1 MTLLL
6 PLLLLAAP
14 VAPDPQSDGPPIIVK
29 GPEPAQPQTPA
40 TMVVEPVAMMIA
52 TFDADGNALVDR
64 SEMQAGVRASFETAE
79 KMAGVAATS
88 GKLRYIAFADWAL
101 TFLGDRN
108 ALPSPFEV
116 DRDSD
121 GQITLEELQDQFSRL
136 FARYDKDGSKTISRA
151 ELLTFR
157 TAPIDARGPTMGRR
171 PPPGAQDGEKG
182 GRKGR
187 RGRERPAPAPDTPA
201 SPDGDDRDAR

>member
-64 SEMQAGVRASFETAE
+64 SEMQAGVRASFEAAE

-116 DRDSD
+116 DANGDNR
-121 GQITLEELQDQFSRL
+121 ITLAELQAA
-136 FARYDKDGSKTISRA
+136 FARIFARLDVDRDGSLTRK
-151 ELLTFR
+151 ELLTIR
-157 TAPIDARGPTMGRR
+157 AMAGRQTGPRGKR
-171 PPPGAQDGEKG
+171 
-182 GRKGR
+182 
-187 RGRERPAPAPDTPA
+187 
-201 SPDGDDRDAR
+201 